1 MTDMRAAGKPDRAL
15 TLTEFA
21 RRMPKAEL
29 HVHLEGA
36 IRPAT
41 LLELARRNA
50 VSLPVHDE
58 HELAEFYHFRDFAHF
73 VEVYLQTTACLQ
85 TPDDYRLVAYRF
97 GRDCAEQNVRY
108 AEVFFT
114 IASNT
119 RLTGLRWETIL
130 EALNQGRAQA
140 NAEFGVDWR
149 WMLDI
154 SREKPE
160 TQDSVVDIALA
171 ARPLGVVALGLGG
184 PEAEYPAELFQRA
197 FERAR
202 RADLARVPHAGEMAG
217 PESVWA
223 ALRLLHADR
232 IGHGVRAV
240 ESPQLVEH
248 LRLMQIPLDICPT
261 SNIRLGVY
269 SNYQEHPLRRLW
281 DAGLLITI
289 GSDDPP
295 MFGTDLS
302 HEYEILADKFGFDR
316 AELERVSLN
325 AVRCSLLPE
334 AEKVR
339 LAAAFEAEF
348 AAMSTD

>member
-1 MTDMRAAGKPDRAL
+1 MTEMRAAGKSYRPL
-15 TLTEFA
+15 TLHEFA

-41 LLELARRNA
+41 LLELAQRNA
-50 VSLPVHDE
+50 VTLPVHNE
-58 HELAEFYHFRDFAHF
+58 REIAEFYHFRDFARF

-97 GRDCAEQNVRY
+97 GSNCAEQNVRY

-114 IASNT
+114 VASNM
-119 RLTGLRWETIL
+119 RMTGLSWETIL
-130 EALNQGRAQA
+130 GALNQGRAQA

-160 TQDSVVDIALA
+160 TQDAVVDIALA
-171 ARPLGVVALGLGG
+171 ARSLGVVALGLGG

-202 RADLARVPHAGEMAG
+202 RAGLPRVPHAGETAG

-223 ALRLLHADR
+223 ALHLLNADR

-240 ESPQLVEH
+240 ESPDLIEH
-248 LRLMQIPLDICPT
+248 LRRMQIPLDVCPT

-269 SNYQEHPLRRLW
+269 SGYAQHPLRRLW
-281 DAGLLITI
+281 DAGLMITI

-295 MFGTDLS
+295 MFGTDLN
-302 HEYEILADKFGFDR
+302 HEYEVLIDEFGFDR
-316 AELERVSLN
+316 GELERISLN
-325 AVRCSLLPE
+325 AVHCSLLPE
-334 AEKVR
+334 AEKAR
-339 LAAAFEAEF
+339 LAASFEAEF
-348 AAMSTD
+348 AAISTE

>member
-1 MTDMRAAGKPDRAL
+1 MTGAGIAVEPAGVL
-15 TLTEFA
+15 TLHEFA

-41 LLELARRNA
+41 LLELARRNG
-50 VSLPVHDE
+50 VSLPAHDE
-58 HELAEFYHFRDFAHF
+58 SELAEFYRFRDFAHF
-73 VEVYLQTTACLQ
+73 VEVYVKTTGCLQ

-97 GRDCAEQNVRY
+97 GSDCAEHNIRY

-114 IASNT
+114 ISTNT
-119 RLTGLRWETIL
+119 RLTGLPWEVIL
-130 EALNQGRAQA
+130 EALNEGRAQA
-140 NAEFGVDWR
+140 GAEFGVDWR

-154 SREKPE
+154 SREQPQ
-160 TQDSVVDIALA
+160 TQDAVIDIALA
-171 ARPLGVVALGLGG
+171 ARSMGVIALGLGG
-184 PEAEYPAELFQRA
+184 PESEYPADLFQRA

-202 RADLARVPHAGEMAG
+202 RADLGRVPHAGEMAG

-240 ESPQLVEH
+240 ESPELIEH
-248 LRLMQIPLDICPT
+248 LRLMQIPLDVCPT

-269 SNYQEHPLRRLW
+269 PGYAEHPVRRLW
-281 DAGLLITI
+281 DAGLMITI

-295 MFGTDLS
+295 MFGTDLDN
-302 HEYEILADKFGFDR
+302 EYRVLIDEFGFDR
-316 AELERVSLN
+316 GELERVSLN

-334 AEKVR
+334 SEKAR
-339 LAAAFEAEF
+339 LAATFEAEF
-348 AAMSTD
+348 AALRTE

>member
-1 MTDMRAAGKPDRAL
+1 MTEDRAADGPDGPLAL
-15 TLTEFA
+15 HEFA

-36 IRPAT
+36 IRPVT

-50 VSLPVHDE
+50 ISLPVHDE
-58 HELAEFYHFRDFAHF
+58 AELAEFYRFRDFTHF
-73 VEVYLQTTACLQ
+73 VEVYLRTTACLQ

-97 GRDCAEQNVRY
+97 GSDCATQNVRY

-119 RLTGLRWETIL
+119 RLTGLTWETIL

-140 NAEFGVDWR
+140 KAEFGVDWR
-149 WMLDI
+149 WILDI
-154 SREKPE
+154 SREQPQ
-160 TQDSVVDIALA
+160 TQDAVVDIALA
-171 ARPLGVVALGLGG
+171 ARSFGVIALGLGG

-202 RADLARVPHAGEMAG
+202 GGDLARVPHAGEMAG

-240 ESPQLVEH
+240 ESPELIEH
-248 LRLMQIPLDICPT
+248 LRLMQVPLDICPT

-269 SNYQEHPLRRLW
+269 SKYEDHPLRRLW
-281 DAGLLITI
+281 DAGLMITI

-295 MFGTDLS
+295 MFGTDLN
-302 HEYEILADKFGFDR
+302 HEYEVLVDEFGFNR
-316 AELERVSLN
+316 EELERVSMN

-339 LAAAFEAEF
+339 LATAFEAEF
-348 AAMSTD
+348 AAIPTE